1 LLWLPILIVI
11 LIFVVYLFRKIY
23 KNILF
28 SICQSIPSSFCDVF
42 SVLVVAGM
50 VYLGFDTGSWLS
62 EDQTY
67 AQVIGVIFGLI
78 VASAITS

>member
-1 LLWLPILIVI
+1 MLWLPILIVL

-23 KNILF
+23 KKIVF
-28 SICQSIPSSFCDVF
+28 AICQDVPHSLCIVF
-42 SVLVVAGM
+42 PALVVAGM
-50 VYLGFDTGSWLS
+50 VYLGFNTGSWLS